1 MSLQH
6 KAIPRHLISSLTI
19 APFALFALLLLLA
32 PLARALE
39 NITVQAQVASRE
51 VYVGQPFTLQL
62 EINGAEAAEQ
72 PVISLQDFRVEP
84 QGGTNR
90 SQSYQI
96 SLNGKAQTTKTL
108 SYTYQYL
115 LTATKAGALTI
126 PAIPMAVGGV
136 TYHTTPIAL
145 TVKEPEEI
153 DEFKLRI
160 ELSKNQCYL
169 GEAITMTTTWFIG
182 QDLQGFEFN
191 LPLFTDPRFELYAQT
206 SSTASG
212 RKELVEIEVA
222 GDKVIAEKQATTHS
236 GRDYIKLSFRH
247 TLVPR
252 KPGKI
257 SLPPASLA
265 INAFDGYSQS
275 RGRQFGTDPFDMFG
289 SGRRKM
295 YRTVVIPANPLDLE
309 ILALPEQGR
318 PPHFSG
324 LVGKYTIITEA
335 TPTTVNVGD
344 PISLTVSIGGTFVD
358 NLTLPP
364 LEAALPDRDF
374 KVATGKPQST
384 LNGGIKNFTT
394 TIRAGHDQVNRIPAL
409 SLPFF
414 NTGTKKYEVARSAEI
429 NLIVNPTRVV
439 TAEDALGSGE
449 KSSGNGTSQTAITNE
464 AKQDIRANYEEITV
478 APVGKQRNLLSIAI
492 LLLPPL
498 LFGLLFLVDH
508 YRHDDSRESR
518 HRRRQAYRRLRKKLH
533 SCGQDKFF
541 EAWLEFLG
549 DKLGRPSRAITR
561 DDVLAA
567 LAEHPDA
574 PELKREVE
582 EIFTLGE
589 AALYGGLGHVLEKD
603 TLLLVAKN
611 IAKVL

>member
-1 MSLQH
+1 MSSQY
-6 KAIPRHLISSLTI
+6 ITMSRHLFSKLTI
-19 APFALFALLLLLA
+19 ALFALLLLPA
-32 PLARALE
+32 PGQATDE
-39 NITVQAQVASRE
+39 ITVQAQVASRE

-72 PVISLQDFRVEP
+72 PTINLQDFRVEP

-96 SLNGKAQTTKTL
+96 SINGKVQTTKTL

-115 LTATKAGALTI
+115 LTATKVGTLTI
-126 PAIPMAVGGV
+126 PAFPVVIKGV
-136 TYHTTPIAL
+136 TYRTTPIAM

-153 DEFKLRI
+153 DEFKLHI
-160 ELSKNQCYL
+160 ELSKTQCYL
-169 GEAITMTTTWFIG
+169 GEPITMTTTWLIG

-191 LPLFTDPRFELYAQT
+191 LPLFNDPRFELYTQT
-206 SSTASG
+206 PSPASG

-222 GDKVIAEKQATTHS
+222 GDKVIAQKQATTHN
-236 GRDYIKLSFRH
+236 GRDYISLSFRH

-252 KPGKI
+252 SPGKI
-257 SLPPASLA
+257 KLPAASLA

-295 YRTVVIPANPLDLE
+295 YRTVVIPANQLGIE
-309 ILALPEQGR
+309 VLALPSQGR

-324 LVGKYTIITEA
+324 LVGKYTILTEA
-335 TPTTVNVGD
+335 SPTTVNVGD

-358 NLTLPP
+358 NLSLPP
-364 LEAALPDRDF
+364 LEAALPGRDF
-374 KVATGKPQST
+374 KIATEKPQST
-384 LNGGIKNFTT
+384 VNGGIKSFTT
-394 TIRAGHDQVNRIPAL
+394 TIRASHDQVNKIPGL

-414 NTGTKKYEVARSAEI
+414 NTDTKKYEVARSAEI
-429 NLIVNPTRVV
+429 NLVVNPTRVV

-449 KSSGNGTSQTAITNE
+449 KNSGNGPSQTAISNE
-464 AKQDIRANYEEITV
+464 ATQDIRANYVEINS
-478 APVGKQRNLLSIAI
+478 APPEQESNLLFIAI

-498 LFGLLFLVDH
+498 LFGLLFFID
-508 YRHDDSRESR
+508 YYQHDDSRESR

-533 SCGQDKFF
+533 SCGQDEFF

-549 DKLGRPSRAITR
+549 DKLGRPGRAITR
-561 DDVLAA
+561 DDVLIA
-567 LAEHPDA
+567 LADHPDD
-574 PELKREVE
+574 PEMKREVE
-582 EIFTLGE
+582 KIFTLGE

-603 TLLLVAKN
+603 TLLRVAKN